1 MQTRKFQTLIFLLL
15 LTACDQNEDRSTAEY
30 LGKFSAGLMLPIVHT
45 AYLNCYALNKEA
57 KSECLKELATKY
69 ISDSRKNDEEYITAF
84 EFESE
89 KLGFKHFLNNHELP
103 CEEVVGGPMFSATH
117 KAYIVTCKPNQEYRM
132 HFNYSTK
139 EWQLLEKNT

>member
-1 MQTRKFQTLIFLLL
+1 MQIRKIQTLIFSLL
-15 LTACDQNEDRSTAEY
+15 LTACDQSEDRSTLEY
-30 LGKFSAGLMLPIVHT
+30 QGKFNARLMISAVHT

-57 KSECLKELATKY
+57 KSECLKELKTKY
-69 ISDSRKNDEEYITAF
+69 ISGPKKDDEEYITAF
-84 EFESE
+84 QFESE

-117 KAYIVTCKPNQEYRM
+117 KAYIVTCKPTLEYRM

-139 EWQLLEKNT
+139 EWQLLEKN